1 MILPATRK
9 HEELAFL
16 GPDPHGEDLIAA
28 QDDGPGGRADARGCA
43 A

>member
-16 GPDPHGEDLIAA
+16 GPDPDREDRVAA
-28 QDDGPGGRADARGCA
+28 QDDGAGGRPDARGCTA
-43 A
+43 

>member
-1 MILPATRK
+1 VILAATRK
-9 HEELAFL
+9 HEELTFF
-16 GPDPHGEDLIAA
+16 GPDPDREDVIAA

>member
-1 MILPATRK
+1 VILTTAGQD
-9 HEELAFL
+9 EEFALL
-16 GPDPHGEDLIAA
+16 GPDPHGKDLVAA